1 MMHTAGVTVLGA
13 GLTGAATAL
22 ELASRGVDVTLV
34 DRDERPGNRAGL
46 RNEGKIHLGLLYA
59 NDRSLASAAC
69 QLRGALCFRRLLA
82 AWVGPEADDLACSTP
97 FSYLVAND
105 SLLTADQLSTHYDSV
120 EELYRRHLND
130 DPSVDYLGGR
140 PARLWERERAAA
152 SLPFNS
158 GRLRAVF
165 RTAERAIDTDRLAL
179 LLRRAIAGTAR
190 IRFLP
195 SHHVRSV
202 ERRNGA
208 FDVEGSAAGGTW
220 KIRTDQVV
228 NALWD
233 GRLAIDSTAGIH
245 VEPGWVH
252 RLKYRVIARL
262 PQRLRTGPSATIV
275 LGRYGD
281 VVVRRDGTAYLS
293 WYPSGL
299 RGWTHDLSPP
309 AAWDAP
315 CRGEADSSEASAI
328 AREFLQAL
336 DDWYPGIAESEPIAV
351 DAGPILAWGRSDVD
365 DPASALHD
373 RSRVGVV
380 SQDGYH
386 SVEPGKLTTAPL
398 VAVQA
403 AAAVLGAGV
412 AA

>member
-1 MMHTAGVTVLGA
+1 MVHTAGVTVLGA

-22 ELASRGVDVTLV
+22 ELASRGVEVTLV
-34 DRDERPGNRAGL
+34 DRDERPGNRASL

-59 NDRSLASAAC
+59 NDRSLASAAF
-69 QLRGALCFRRLLA
+69 QLRGALCFRRLLT

-105 SLLTADQLSTHYDSV
+105 SLLPPDQLSEHYESV
-120 EELYRRHLND
+120 EDLYQRHLKD
-130 DPSVDYLGGR
+130 DRTADYLGRR
-140 PARLWERERAAA
+140 PARLWERDSATG

-158 GRLRAVF
+158 RRLRAVF
-165 RTAERAIDTDRLAL
+165 RTAELAIDTDRLAL
-179 LLRRAIAGTAR
+179 LLRRAVAGSAR

-202 ERRNGA
+202 ERRSGA
-208 FDVEGSAAGGTW
+208 FDVEGSAPAGAW

-228 NALWD
+228 NALWE
-233 GRLAIDSTAGIH
+233 GRLAIDRTAGVH

-309 AAWDAP
+309 PEWDAP
-315 CRGEADSSEASAI
+315 CRGEVDSGEASGI
-328 AREFLQAL
+328 AREFLHVL
-336 DDWYPGIAESEPIAV
+336 EDWYPGIGDSEPIAV
-351 DAGPILAWGRSDVD
+351 DAGSILAWGRSDVD
-365 DPASALHD
+365 DPASALHN
-373 RSRVGVV
+373 RSCVGVV

-386 SVEPGKLTTAPL
+386 SIEPGKLTTAPL

-403 AAAVLGAGV
+403 AAAVLGARV
-412 AA
+412 AV

>member
-1 MMHTAGVTVLGA
+1 MVHTAGVTVLGA

-22 ELASRGVDVTLV
+22 ELASRGVEVTLV
-34 DRDERPGNRAGL
+34 DRDERPGNRASL

-59 NDRSLASAAC
+59 NDRSLASAAF
-69 QLRGALCFRRLLA
+69 QLRGALSFRRLLA
-82 AWVGPEADDLACSTP
+82 AWVGREADGLACSTP

-105 SLLTADQLSTHYDSV
+105 SLLTPDQLSSHYESV
-120 EELYRRHLND
+120 DELYRNHLKD
-130 DPSVDYLGGR
+130 DRTADYLGGR
-140 PARLWERERAAA
+140 PECLWERQGAAGG
-152 SLPFNS
+152 LPFDPE
-158 GRLRAVF
+158 RVRAVF
-165 RTAERAIDTDRLAL
+165 RTAELAIDTDRLAV
-179 LLRRAIAGTAR
+179 LLRRAIAGSAR

-208 FDVEGSAAGGTW
+208 FDVEGSADGGAW
-220 KIRTDQVV
+220 KIRSDQVV
-228 NALWD
+228 NALWE
-233 GRLAIDSTAGIH
+233 GRLAIDRTAGVH

-262 PQRLRTGPSATIV
+262 PERLRAGPSATIV

-309 AAWDAP
+309 PAWDAP
-315 CRGEADSSEASAI
+315 CRGEVDPREASGI
-328 AREFLQAL
+328 AREFLHVL
-336 DDWYPGIAESEPIAV
+336 DDWYPGIADSEPIVV
-351 DAGPILAWGRSDVD
+351 DAGSILAWGRSDVD
-365 DPASALHD
+365 DPSSALHN
-373 RSRVGVV
+373 RSGGGVV
-380 SQDGYH
+380 SQEGYH

-403 AAAVLGAGV
+403 ADAVLGAGV
-412 AA
+412 TV